1 MQPSP
6 APLKMNELHTVQ
18 DSGLWEWIAVLLRRR
33 LRFQVRGRSM
43 LPLLDQGDEVFV
55 DARKKVT
62 KGDVIVLRHPYRI
75 DIVLVKYVAF
85 INEHGAVYVLGVN
98 LVESTDSRSFGW
110 VEPHQIYGCVHSRFR
125 P

>member
-1 MQPSP
+1 
-6 APLKMNELHTVQ
+6 
-18 DSGLWEWIAVLLRRR
+18 
-33 LRFQVRGRSM
+33 M

-55 DARKKVT
+55 DARKKAT

-98 LVESTDSRSFGW
+98 LVKSTVIFYYIQVYHCYYHLYR
-110 VEPHQIYGCVHSRFR
+110 HNN
-125 P
+125 